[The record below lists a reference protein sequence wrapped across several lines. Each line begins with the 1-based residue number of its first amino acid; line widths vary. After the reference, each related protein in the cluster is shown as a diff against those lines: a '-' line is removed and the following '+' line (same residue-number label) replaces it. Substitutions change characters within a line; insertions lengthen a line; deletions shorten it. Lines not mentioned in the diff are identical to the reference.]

1 MTYYWHVI
9 SGQMRWGSWA
19 RSGHKPDVWDPIYIY
34 IYICAAIDLHICLN
48 LIVIPWSLHVG
59 PQSVWKH
66 TTAPPTGP
74 AHITQHRPIHGYW
87 FLLTQQPPLR
97 RQKATMWGRGASR
110 LRLTSLMSAVCVSE
124 GGKINCLFSRWESQT
139 PACHSGG
146 GSGRWK
152 VHINQENSVTQA
164 SRMFTQHATAWQQEK
179 TSSAA
184 DTKHPSCASVQSSVR
199 QTFVRRCWHVFN
211 RAVFKV
217 RGRGCGGYVAI
228 VGVGHVQCTRP
239 EIN

>member
-1 MTYYWHVI
+1 MI
-9 SGQMRWGSWA
+9 SPCRTPVCLKTHHSSSNRPRPHHAAPAHSW
-19 RSGHKPDVWDPIYIY
+19 
-34 IYICAAIDLHICLN
+34 LF
-48 LIVIPWSLHVG
+48 IPSHPTASTEEAEGNHVG
-59 PQSVWKH
+59 K
-66 TTAPPTGP
+66 
-74 AHITQHRPIHGYW
+74 
-87 FLLTQQPPLR
+87 
-97 RQKATMWGRGASR
+97 RGIKTPSNIFD
-110 LRLTSLMSAVCVSE
+110 VCCMCE
-124 GGKINCLFSRWESQT
+124 RGWENKLPFSRWESQT

-211 RAVFKV
+211 RAVLKV

-228 VGVGHVQCTRP
+228 VGVGHLQCTRP